1 MITFSYIAEATVS
14 EAGEFVFVNSN
25 NVLYSPTHLVKF
37 KEELNTATAEKSKMI
52 QTQYTTPQY
61 YHLSTELNK

>member
-52 QTQYTTPQY
+52 QTQYTTPQ
-61 YHLSTELNK
+61 